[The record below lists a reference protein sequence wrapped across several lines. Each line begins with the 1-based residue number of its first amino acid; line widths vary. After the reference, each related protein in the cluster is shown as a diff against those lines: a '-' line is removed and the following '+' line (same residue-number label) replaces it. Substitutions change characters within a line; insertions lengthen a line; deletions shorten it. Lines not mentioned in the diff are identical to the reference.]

1 MTLFF
6 AEQTRNSPFQRSTMM
21 SLNSIIAS
29 LNSTVPAVVSQTL
42 DQLPAYAIINPQ
54 DSGHILDHLYELY
67 VVSEGSLINII
78 LSCVRKIVILLADD
92 RQTFL
97 ELLPRALKILF
108 STTTHPMYDVILY
121 SVQSIR
127 MLIPFAPQE
136 IFDAMC
142 TFMNSY
148 QSPDEVRSSPKL
160 SILALLPYFYVKP
173 DAQAKLPQNSITS
186 TDITD
191 AKTTELIK
199 TIVQEVTFTEG
210 IAPIADGVLSLCE
223 VYGPIFLSSIPK
235 YFEDKIE
242 ALQKKLFNIPSK
254 TDLYGEEVHFRM
266 KTGDFLL
273 NYSDDE
279 RQVYLLGLSGRI
291 DFTHIINLFFKQLI
305 SADFVLDNYLTS
317 IYTKNLMKRLQGS
330 LKDDLVPT
338 LSTPSLKIP
347 YENADLL
354 TSILHSL
361 TVIVVVQPC
370 HVGAYL
376 LLIALIFEAVD
387 RPTVTKEIIMETVV
401 YLAVNLQHQL
411 AANLSIEPNSSI
423 AMARDKHHSKEQNQL
438 LLDVILSITIKI
450 INLCKEIESQQNISD
465 RPREIVSPT
474 LILHVT
480 RVLGCMRSFLDAQ
493 YNLSLLTTEVLKN
506 TMTLIN
512 QTAITVCTVPREII
526 SQISNYLNME
536 AKLSQSDPTE
546 SNQLYSSHQH
556 IIISNCSLITY
567 MSGAPITKMT
577 KLLLVELVYQIDQL
591 LGYFV
596 KEHAMNTTEDFISLC
611 IEAILPFTVTP
622 NYALARYFAFHVL
635 ESYKSHIPL
644 NILPFVKYGL
654 FDPSWRVR
662 LATWRILARHNFSDL
677 INMYDPAIP
686 ENLLLESNDLIM
698 NRDCLSTIPI
708 SIILWCYDS
717 VAVVRDSCVQAFS
730 EWVLKVF
737 DTDAGLFN
745 PQFPNPSSPDAGKLD
760 AYLRPKVYD
769 AVCLTV
775 NKLIHMCDH
784 LLTSLRYYYRAV
796 AVEVLFCAYRIL
808 SEVINSINNRFSK
821 SIKALEPKMQEL
833 NDALQRVISFLVITA
848 KTDSQNVKY
857 VMISTMADCYKD
869 RQLETV
875 VNTLKLDQTVSQEA
889 LRVFE

>member
-1 MTLFF
+1 
-6 AEQTRNSPFQRSTMM
+6 MM
-21 SLNSIIAS
+21 NLNSIIAS
-29 LNSTVPAVVSQTL
+29 LNSTVPAVVSQML
-42 DQLPAYAIINPQ
+42 DQLPAYAIVNPQ
-54 DSGHILDHLYELY
+54 DSGHILDRLYELY
-67 VVSEGSLINII
+67 IVSEGSLINII

-92 RQTFL
+92 RQIFL

-136 IFDAMC
+136 IFDGMC

-173 DAQAKLPQNSITS
+173 DPQAKTSQSSNTS

-191 AKTTELIK
+191 ARTTELIK
-199 TIVQEVTFTEG
+199 TIVQEVTFAEG

-223 VYGPIFLSSIPK
+223 LYGPIFLSSIPK

-242 ALQKKLFNIPSK
+242 TLQKKLFAIPSK
-254 TDLYGEEVHFRM
+254 TDLYGDEVHFRM

-279 RQVYLLGLSGRI
+279 RQVYVLGLSGRV
-291 DFTHIINLFFKQLI
+291 DFTHIIDLFFKQLI
-305 SADFVLDNYLTS
+305 GADFVLDNYLTS
-317 IYTKNLMKRLQGS
+317 IYTQNLMRRLQGS

-338 LSTPSLKIP
+338 LFAPSTKIP

-361 TVIVVVQPC
+361 SVIVVVQPC

-376 LLIALIFEAVD
+376 LLIALIFEAAD

-401 YLAVNLQHQL
+401 YLAINLQHKL
-411 AANLSIEPNSSI
+411 AADLSIESGSSI
-423 AMARDKHHSKEQNQL
+423 AKARDKHHSKEQNQV
-438 LLDVILSITIKI
+438 LLDAIFSITIKI
-450 INLCKEIESQQNISD
+450 INICKEIESQQSISD

-480 RVLGCMRSFLDAQ
+480 RVLGCMRSFIDAQ
-493 YNLSLLTTEVLKN
+493 YNLSPLTPDILKN
-506 TMTLIN
+506 AMTLIN

-526 SQISNYLNME
+526 SQIFNHLNIE
-536 AKLSQSDPTE
+536 AKLSQSDPSE
-546 SNQLYSSHQH
+546 SNPVHSNHQH

-577 KLLLVELVYQIDQL
+577 KLLLVELVHQIDQL
-591 LGYFV
+591 LSYFV
-596 KEHAMNTTEDFISLC
+596 KEQAMNTSEDFISLC

-635 ESYKSHIPL
+635 ESYKDNISL
-644 NILPFVKYGL
+644 NILPLVKYGL

-677 INMYDPAIP
+677 INMYEPTIP

-698 NRDCLSTIPI
+698 NRDCLSSIPI

-717 VAVVRDSCVQAFS
+717 VAVVRDACVQAFT
-730 EWVLKVF
+730 EWLSKVF
-737 DTDAGLFN
+737 DTDAGILN
-745 PQFPNPSSPDAGKLD
+745 SKFPDPSSPNAGKLD
-760 AYLRPKVYD
+760 AYLQPKAYD
-769 AVCLTV
+769 AVRLTV
-775 NKLIHMCDH
+775 DKLIHMCDH

-808 SEVINSINNRFSK
+808 SEVINSLNSRLSK
-821 SIKALEPKMQEL
+821 GMKALEPRMREL
-833 NDALQRVISFLVITA
+833 NDALQRVVSFLVLTA

-857 VMISTMADCYKD
+857 VMIFTMADCYKD
-869 RQLETV
+869 RQLESV
-875 VNTLKLDQTVSQEA
+875 VNTLKSDQTVSKEA
-889 LRVFE
+889 IQAFE